1 MRFNSKNIHNF
12 AGMKRNNGRL
22 AGILGTV
29 IFHLLAAVI
38 FMSFQI
44 RTIQK
49 ENQELFRIEFED
61 PPEAEPE
68 EEKIEVPLSTLEK
81 ILQGDNEMLNIAR
94 NLANKADPTVNRE
107 DYIDRVKEELI
118 KNGLLDKNNYIDE
131 WREKALNGDEKLAM
145 EKEQP
150 KTIEEEKPTASQ
162 ELASNFQGPT
172 RIYYDLEGR
181 THTYL
186 PIPIYKCEGAGK
198 ITVSIVVSLKGIVED
213 AKVISGES
221 TTTNPCLIETAI
233 QTALQSRFNADV
245 NAPRTQK
252 GTISYHFVA
261 Q

>member
-12 AGMKRNNGRL
+12 AGMKRNDGRL

-49 ENQELFRIEFED
+49 ENQELFRIEFEE
-61 PPEAEPE
+61 PTEPEPE
-68 EEKIEVPLSTLEK
+68 EEKIEIPLSILEK

-118 KNGLLDKNNYIDE
+118 KSGQLDKNNYIDE
-131 WREKALNGDEKLAM
+131 WREKALHGDENLAM
-145 EKEQP
+145 ENEQP

-162 ELASNFQGPT
+162 EMASNFQGPT
-172 RIYYDLEGR
+172 RIYYSLEGR

-198 ITVSIVVSLKGIVED
+198 ITISIVVSLKGIVED
-213 AKVISGES
+213 AKVIAGES
-221 TTTNPCLIETAI
+221 TTTNPCLIETAL
-233 QTALQSRFNADV
+233 QTALLSRFNADV
-245 NAPRTQK
+245 NAPRTQR
-252 GTISYHFVA
+252 GTITYHFVA